1 MEIIFPIL
9 GILFGLGIPIL
20 IVVGIF
26 YFILKIRAGISIR
39 FSYRAAL
46 RIYFYTVILISI
58 GIGGLGGLST
68 LLKVGFGEIVDRE
81 FSYGNVYQDHRYEQQ
96 REKEGDY
103 RPDIGEETRSL
114 PEMVELEMK
123 GSLINGVSLAAIG
136 LLLLVVHFL
145 GRWWVETGDER
156 SDLLRRLYLMTGL
169 VVFAIVTIVSLAA
182 GIPET
187 LRYALLDIN
196 PGEESPGEPLSIAIV
211 ALPVWICYLVATLR
225 NIRTSL
231 IEPTKYCLLYTSDAA
246 DE

>member
-1 MEIIFPIL
+1 MDIIFPIL
-9 GILFGLGIPIL
+9 GILFGLGLPIL

-26 YFILKIRAGISIR
+26 YFLLKIRAGISIR

-46 RIYFYTVILISI
+46 RIYFYAVILISI
-58 GIGGLGGLST
+58 GIGGLGGVST
-68 LLKVGFGEIVDRE
+68 LVKVGFGEIVDRE
-81 FSYGNVYQDHRYEQQ
+81 FSYGNVYEEHRYDQQ
-96 REKEGDY
+96 HEKEEGYRLDTGD
-103 RPDIGEETRSL
+103 ETRSL
-114 PEMVELEMK
+114 PEKVELEMK
-123 GSLINGVSLAAIG
+123 GSLINGVSLAVIG
-136 LLLLVVHFL
+136 LFLLVVHFL

-169 VVFAIVTIVSLAA
+169 VIFAIVTIVSLAA

-231 IEPTKYCLLYTSDAA
+231 IEPAQ
-246 DE
+246 

>member
-1 MEIIFPIL
+1 MDIIFPIL
-9 GILFGLGIPIL
+9 GVLFGLGIPIL

-26 YFILKIRAGISIR
+26 YFLLKIRAGISIR

-46 RIYFYTVILISI
+46 RIYFYAVILISI
-58 GIGGLGGLST
+58 GIGGLGGVST
-68 LLKVGFGEIVDRE
+68 LVKVGFGEIVDRE
-81 FSYGNVYQDHRYEQQ
+81 FSYGNVYEEHRYDQQ
-96 REKEGDY
+96 HEKEEGYRLDTGD
-103 RPDIGEETRSL
+103 ETRSL
-114 PEMVELEMK
+114 PEKVELEMK
-123 GSLINGVSLAAIG
+123 GSLINGVSLTAIG

-145 GRWWVETGDER
+145 GRWWVETGDEK
-156 SDLLRRLYLMTGL
+156 SDLLRRLYLMAGL
-169 VVFAIVTIVSLAA
+169 VIFAIVTIVSLAA

-231 IEPTKYCLLYTSDAA
+231 IEPTK
-246 DE
+246 

>member
-81 FSYGNVYQDHRYEQQ
+81 FSYGNVYEDHRYDQQ

-103 RPDIGEETRSL
+103 RPDIGEEARSL
-114 PEMVELEMK
+114 PEKVELEMK

-145 GRWWVETGDER
+145 GRWWVET
-156 SDLLRRLYLMTGL
+156 
-169 VVFAIVTIVSLAA
+169 
-182 GIPET
+182 
-187 LRYALLDIN
+187 
-196 PGEESPGEPLSIAIV
+196 
-211 ALPVWICYLVATLR
+211 
-225 NIRTSL
+225 
-231 IEPTKYCLLYTSDAA
+231 
-246 DE
+246 

>member
-1 MEIIFPIL
+1 MDIIFPIL

-26 YFILKIRAGISIR
+26 YFLLKIRAGISIR

-46 RIYFYTVILISI
+46 RIYFYAVILISI
-58 GIGGLGGLST
+58 GIGGLGGVST
-68 LLKVGFGEIVDRE
+68 LVKVGFGEIVDRE
-81 FSYGNVYQDHRYEQQ
+81 FSYGNVYEEHRYDQ
-96 REKEGDY
+96 RHEKEEGYRLDTGD
-103 RPDIGEETRSL
+103 ETRSL
-114 PEMVELEMK
+114 PEKVELEMK
-123 GSLINGVSLAAIG
+123 GSLINGVSLAVIG
-136 LLLLVVHFL
+136 LFLLVVHFL
-145 GRWWVETGDER
+145 GRWWVETRDER
-156 SDLLRRLYLMTGL
+156 SDLLRRLYLMAGL
-169 VVFAIVTIVSLAA
+169 VIFAIFTIVSLAA

-231 IEPTKYCLLYTSDAA
+231 IEPAQ
-246 DE
+246 

>member
-81 FSYGNVYQDHRYEQQ
+81 FSYGNVYEDHRYDQQ

-114 PEMVELEMK
+114 PEKVELEMK
-123 GSLINGVSLAAIG
+123 GSLINGVSLTAIG

-145 GRWWVETGDER
+145 GRWWVETGDEK
-156 SDLLRRLYLMTGL
+156 SDLLRRLYLMAGL
-169 VVFAIVTIVSLAA
+169 VIFAIVTIVSLAA

-231 IEPTKYCLLYTSDAA
+231 IEPTK
-246 DE
+246 

>member
-1 MEIIFPIL
+1 MDIIFPIL
-9 GILFGLGIPIL
+9 GVLFGLGIPIL

-26 YFILKIRAGISIR
+26 YFLLKIRAGISIR

-46 RIYFYTVILISI
+46 RIYFYAVILISI
-58 GIGGLGGLST
+58 GIGGLGGVST
-68 LLKVGFGEIVDRE
+68 LVKVGFGEIVDRE
-81 FSYGNVYQDHRYEQQ
+81 FSYGNVYEEHRYDQQ
-96 REKEGDY
+96 HEKEEGY
-103 RPDIGEETRSL
+103 RLDTEDETRSL
-114 PEMVELEMK
+114 PEKVELEMK
-123 GSLINGVSLAAIG
+123 GSLINGMSLSVIG
-136 LLLLVVHFL
+136 LFLLVVHFL

-156 SDLLRRLYLMTGL
+156 SDLLRRLYLMAGL
-169 VVFAIVTIVSLAA
+169 VIFAIVTIVSLAA

-231 IEPTKYCLLYTSDAA
+231 IEPAQ
-246 DE
+246 

>member
-1 MEIIFPIL
+1 MDIIFPIL

-26 YFILKIRAGISIR
+26 YFLLKIRAGISIR

-46 RIYFYTVILISI
+46 RIYFYAVILISI
-58 GIGGLGGLST
+58 GIGALGGVST
-68 LLKVGFGEIVDRE
+68 LVKVGFGEIVDRE
-81 FSYGNVYQDHRYEQQ
+81 FSYGNVYEEHRYDQQ
-96 REKEGDY
+96 HEKEEGYRLDTGD
-103 RPDIGEETRSL
+103 ETRSL
-114 PEMVELEMK
+114 LEKVELEMK
-123 GSLINGVSLAAIG
+123 GSLINGVSLAVIG
-136 LLLLVVHFL
+136 LFLLVVHFL

-156 SDLLRRLYLMTGL
+156 SDLLRRLYLMAGL
-169 VVFAIVTIVSLAA
+169 VIFAIVTIVSLAA

-225 NIRTSL
+225 NIQTSL
-231 IEPTKYCLLYTSDAA
+231 IEPAQ
-246 DE
+246 

>member
-81 FSYGNVYQDHRYEQQ
+81 FSYGNVYEDHRYDQQ
-96 REKEGDY
+96 REKERDY

-114 PEMVELEMK
+114 PEKVELEMK

-231 IEPTKYCLLYTSDAA
+231 IEPTK
-246 DE
+246 

>member
-1 MEIIFPIL
+1 MDIIFPIL
-9 GILFGLGIPIL
+9 GILFGLGLPIL

-26 YFILKIRAGISIR
+26 YFLLKIRAGISIR

-46 RIYFYTVILISI
+46 RIYFYAVILISI
-58 GIGGLGGLST
+58 GIGGLGGVST
-68 LLKVGFGEIVDRE
+68 LVKVGFGEIVDRE
-81 FSYGNVYQDHRYEQQ
+81 FSYGNVYEEHRYDQQ
-96 REKEGDY
+96 HEKEEGYRLDTGD
-103 RPDIGEETRSL
+103 GTRSL
-114 PEMVELEMK
+114 PEKVELEMK
-123 GSLINGVSLAAIG
+123 GSLINGVSLAVIG
-136 LLLLVVHFL
+136 LFLLVVHFL

-156 SDLLRRLYLMTGL
+156 SDLLRRLYLMVGL
-169 VVFAIVTIVSLAA
+169 VIFAIVTIASLAA

-231 IEPTKYCLLYTSDAA
+231 IEPAQ
-246 DE
+246 

>member
-1 MEIIFPIL
+1 MDIIFPIL
-9 GILFGLGIPIL
+9 GILFGLGLPIL

-26 YFILKIRAGISIR
+26 YFLLKIRAGISIR

-46 RIYFYTVILISI
+46 RIYFYAVILISI
-58 GIGGLGGLST
+58 GIGGLGGVST
-68 LLKVGFGEIVDRE
+68 LVKVGFGEIVDRE
-81 FSYGNVYQDHRYEQQ
+81 FSYGNVYEEHRYDQQ
-96 REKEGDY
+96 HEKEEGY
-103 RPDIGEETRSL
+103 RLDTEDETRSL
-114 PEMVELEMK
+114 PEKVELEMK
-123 GSLINGVSLAAIG
+123 GSLINGVSLAVIG
-136 LLLLVVHFL
+136 LFLLVVHFL

-169 VVFAIVTIVSLAA
+169 VIFAIVTIVSLAA

-231 IEPTKYCLLYTSDAA
+231 IEPAQ
-246 DE
+246 